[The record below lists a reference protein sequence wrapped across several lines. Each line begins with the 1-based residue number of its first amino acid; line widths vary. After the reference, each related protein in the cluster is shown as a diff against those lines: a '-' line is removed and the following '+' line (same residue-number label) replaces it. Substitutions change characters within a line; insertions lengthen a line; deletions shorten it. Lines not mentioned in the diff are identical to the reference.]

1 MTAHN
6 PPARRP
12 RTRSSLPLLA
22 ISLLTGIALYLYAER
37 WLRALLLYLSAAP
50 WARQLVTGFP
60 PAWYV
65 AGRFVSG
72 ESCRD
77 AITATRTLNARGMQ
91 VTLDFL
97 GESVSD
103 PAEARAARDEILSLL
118 DHIDEAGV
126 AASVSVKLTQ
136 LGLKV
141 DPDLAYDNM
150 RQILERAARYGN
162 FVRIDME
169 ESAVVDLTLDIY
181 RRLRAEGFDN
191 TGVVIQSYL
200 YRSEADV
207 RRLIAEGA
215 SVRLCKGAYM
225 EPPDVAF
232 PDKKDVDDNYVRL
245 TELLLT
251 ALVEHPDRFIAIATH
266 DEKMIDATIDIGRRL
281 GLSPGA
287 YELQMLYGIRREL
300 QEALV
305 ARGYRMRV
313 YVPYGTAWYPY
324 FMRRLAERPANLW
337 FFVSNFFRR

>member
-12 RTRSSLPLLA
+12 RIRLPLLA
-22 ISLLTGIALYLYAER
+22 ISLLSGLALYLYGAK

-72 ESCRD
+72 ESCHD
-77 AITATRTLNARGMQ
+77 AIDAARALNARGMQ

-103 PAEARAARDEILSLL
+103 PSEARAARDEILSLL
-118 DHIDEAGV
+118 GSIDQAGV
-126 AASVSVKLTQ
+126 TASVSVKLTQ
-136 LGLKV
+136 LGLKL
-141 DPDLAYDNM
+141 DPDLAYENM
-150 RQILERAARYGN
+150 RQILECAAAYDN

-169 ESAVVDLTLDIY
+169 DSPVVDLTLGIY
-181 RRLRAEGFDN
+181 RRLRAAGCDN

-200 YRSEADV
+200 YRSEADIG
-207 RRLIAEGA
+207 RLLADGA

-232 PDKKDVDDNYVRL
+232 PDKKDVDENFVHL
-245 TELLLT
+245 TELLLSS
-251 ALVEHPDRFIAIATH
+251 LVEQPDRFIAIATH
-266 DEKMIDATIDIGRRL
+266 DDKMIDATIDIGQRL
-281 GLSPGA
+281 GLAPDA
-287 YELQMLYGIRREL
+287 YEFQMLYGIRREL

>member
-12 RTRSSLPLLA
+12 RIRLPLLA
-22 ISLLTGIALYLYAER
+22 ISLLSGLALYLYGAK

-72 ESCRD
+72 ESCHDVID
-77 AITATRTLNARGMQ
+77 AARALNARGMQ

-103 PAEARAARDEILSLL
+103 PSEARAARDEILSLL
-118 DHIDEAGV
+118 GSIDQAGV
-126 AASVSVKLTQ
+126 TASVSVKLTQ
-136 LGLKV
+136 LGLKL
-141 DPDLAYDNM
+141 DPDLAYENM
-150 RQILERAARYGN
+150 RQILECAAAYDN

-169 ESAVVDLTLDIY
+169 DSPVVDLTLGIY
-181 RRLRAEGFDN
+181 RRLRAAGCDN

-200 YRSEADV
+200 YRSEADIG
-207 RRLIAEGA
+207 RLLADGA

-232 PDKKDVDDNYVRL
+232 PDKKDVDENFVHL
-245 TELLLT
+245 TELLLSS
-251 ALVEHPDRFIAIATH
+251 LVEQPDRFIAIATH
-266 DEKMIDATIDIGRRL
+266 DDKMIDATIDIGQRL
-281 GLSPGA
+281 GLAPDA
-287 YELQMLYGIRREL
+287 YEFQMLYGIRREL

>member
-12 RTRSSLPLLA
+12 RIRLPLLA
-22 ISLLTGIALYLYAER
+22 ISLLSGLALYLYGAK

-72 ESCRD
+72 ESCHD
-77 AITATRTLNARGMQ
+77 AIDAARTLNARGMQ

-103 PAEARAARDEILSLL
+103 PSEARAARDEILSLL
-118 DHIDEAGV
+118 GSIDQAGV
-126 AASVSVKLTQ
+126 TASVSVKLTQ
-136 LGLKV
+136 LGLKL
-141 DPDLAYDNM
+141 DPDLAYENM
-150 RQILERAARYGN
+150 RQILECAAAYDN

-169 ESAVVDLTLDIY
+169 DSPVVDLTLGIY
-181 RRLRAEGFDN
+181 RRLRAAGCDN

-200 YRSEADV
+200 YRSEADIG
-207 RRLIAEGA
+207 RLLADGA

-232 PDKKDVDDNYVRL
+232 PDKKDVDENFVHL
-245 TELLLT
+245 TELLLSS
-251 ALVEHPDRFIAIATH
+251 LVEQPDRFIAIATH
-266 DEKMIDATIDIGRRL
+266 DDKMIDATIDIGQRL
-281 GLSPGA
+281 GLAPDA
-287 YELQMLYGIRREL
+287 YEFQMLYGIRREL